1 MNVAQRSES
10 RGAKRGRIGQA
21 RGAAGRLRR
30 DADDRGIAAALLDRT
45 PIAVVDVE
53 TTGLRAD
60 DDRIVELCVVRLEPV
75 VSEQDGWI
83 GWRRETVLSTLINPG
98 RPMGATHVHGITE
111 AHVEHA
117 PSFGG
122 ISRELL
128 AAVNGA
134 VVAGWNAHFD
144 VRFLCA
150 EFKQVGLEVELPFV
164 CSMRLR
170 AMAGLGPAIS
180 LKRAC
185 AAHSITIDGHHSA
198 EADTVATAKL
208 TELCLHKL
216 RERGV
221 ERFKDLRKLH
231 GFAFIKSFKHQ
242 LLQGDEALFLPESQ
256 PTLRRADENMPSP
269 SAPRNEHA

>member
-1 MNVAQRSES
+1 MNVSQHSAAGST
-10 RGAKRGRIGQA
+10 KRGRPGQA

-30 DADDRGIAAALLDRT
+30 NVDERGIALALLDRT

-53 TTGLRAD
+53 TTGLRSD
-60 DDRIVELCVVRLEPV
+60 DDRVVEVCVVRLEPIIN
-75 VSEQDGWI
+75 EQDEWT

-117 PSFGG
+117 PNFGG

-128 AAVNGA
+128 ASFDGA
-134 VVAGWNAHFD
+134 VLAGWNAHFD

-150 EFKQVGLEVELPFV
+150 EFKLVGLEVEFPFV

-170 AMAGLGPAIS
+170 AMAGLGPAVS

-185 AAHSITIDGHHSA
+185 AAHHIDLEGHHSA
-198 EADTVATAKL
+198 QADTVATAKL

-216 RERGV
+216 RERGL

-231 GFAFIKSFKHQ
+231 GYAFIKSFKNQ
-242 LLQGDEALFLPESQ
+242 TIRGDESLFLPEPQ
-256 PTLRRADENMPSP
+256 PLLVRSSEHMPANATTLREPI
-269 SAPRNEHA
+269 